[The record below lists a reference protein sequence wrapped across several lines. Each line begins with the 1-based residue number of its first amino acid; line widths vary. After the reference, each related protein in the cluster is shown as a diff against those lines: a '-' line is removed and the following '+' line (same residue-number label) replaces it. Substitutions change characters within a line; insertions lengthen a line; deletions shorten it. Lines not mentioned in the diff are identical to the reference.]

1 MTRIHDPHAI
11 DGKIGA
17 PDAICDVIVV
27 GAGPAGLGAA
37 LEAARAGRSVLLID
51 ENPVAAALVGSD
63 VPLWFGGRAS
73 AAVQAPERLIETLVE
88 TEPLIAEAFEAG
100 IDVRLGT
107 TAWGLWRNREGSAA
121 LPQAMPGLPQAMLGL
136 SDGQTSS
143 TAGFATLI
151 LATGAR
157 DCALGFAGW
166 DQPGVMGALA
176 FQTLVERYQAF
187 AGRRVVIL
195 GSGDLAL
202 ETAGVARAHGIEVA
216 AVIEVRDAVQALGDV
231 PEGLTV
237 RTSHQVVRAEGGIA
251 GVERLIVRGA
261 DGVEQAIACDTVIQA
276 IDVVPAIELAE
287 TGGAQVVTEPG
298 RGGAVISGGAGEV
311 LPGVWLAGAAAGL
324 TGSRQAALAQGRA
337 VAAAAIGLDSVI
349 VPTGEGF
356 DRMAYRADWL
366 RSLVSTSPET
376 TLVCQCEEV
385 SRADLIGVQPP
396 RYLARPAA
404 MGARSLGTLLEDGP
418 PDAEQVKRLTRAGM
432 GLCQGRRCR
441 EQISLLLAMA
451 ANLPPKAAP
460 RGNWRVPVRPLPLN
474 VMADWDQAA
483 KMDEGWD
490 VWFGIDT
497 QWIPYRDI
505 GTEAETRHLTEL
517 GGNMHL

>member
-17 PDAICDVIVV
+17 PDAMYDVIVV

-37 LEAARAGRSVLLID
+37 LEAARAGRQVVLID
-51 ENPVAAALVGSD
+51 EHPNLPALIGSD
-63 VPLWFGGRAS
+63 VPLWFGGRAG

-107 TAWGLWRNREGSAA
+107 TAWGLWRNRDGSAA
-121 LPQAMPGLPQAMLGL
+121 LPAAMLGL
-136 SDGQTSS
+136 SDGQAST

-176 FQTLVERYQAF
+176 FQMLVQRYQAF
-187 AGRRVVIL
+187 AGQRVAIL
-195 GSGDLAL
+195 GSGELAL
-202 ETAGVARAHGIEVA
+202 ETASIARSHGIDVA
-216 AVIEVRDAVQALGDV
+216 AMIEVRDAVQGTAAV
-231 PEGLTV
+231 PDGLTV
-237 RTSHQVVRAEGGIA
+237 MTSCQVIRAEGGID
-251 GVERLIVRGA
+251 GVERLIVRGP
-261 DGVEQAIACDTVIQA
+261 DGAEQTLACDTVIQA

-287 TGGAQVVTEPG
+287 VGGAQVVNEPF
-298 RGGAVISGGAGEV
+298 RGGAVIAGGAGEV
-311 LPGVWLAGAAAGL
+311 LPDVWLAGAAAGL
-324 TGSRQAALAQGRA
+324 NGSRDDALAQGRA
-337 VAAAAIGLDSVI
+337 VAAAALGLDSVV
-349 VPTGEGF
+349 VPADEGF

-366 RSLVSTSPET
+366 RSLVAASPEA

-396 RYLARPAA
+396 GYLSRPAR
-404 MGARSLGTLLEDGP
+404 MGARSLETLLGDGP

-460 RGNWRVPVRPLPLN
+460 RGNWRVPVRPLALG

-505 GTEAETRHLTEL
+505 GTEAEQRHLSEL

>member
-11 DGKIGA
+11 DGKIAA
-17 PDAICDVIVV
+17 PNATHDVIVV

-37 LEAARAGRSVLLID
+37 LEAARAGRQVLLID

-107 TAWGLWRNREGSAA
+107 TAWGLWRNRDGSAA
-121 LPQAMPGLPQAMLGL
+121 LPEAMLGL

-143 TAGFATLI
+143 TAGFDTLI

-157 DCALGFAGW
+157 DCALAFAGW

-176 FQTLVERYQAF
+176 FQTLVQRYQAF
-187 AGRRVVIL
+187 AGHRVVIL

-202 ETAGVARAHGIEVA
+202 ETAALAQTHGIDVA
-216 AVIEVRDAVQALGDV
+216 AVIEVRDAVQGTGAV
-231 PEGLTV
+231 PAGLTV
-237 RTSHQVVRAEGGIA
+237 MTSQQVIRAEGGIN
-251 GVERLIVRGA
+251 GVERVIVRGA
-261 DGVEQAIACDTVIQA
+261 GGAEQTIACDTVIQA

-287 TGGAQVVTEPG
+287 VGGGQVVTEPT
-298 RGGAVISGGAGEV
+298 RGGAVIAGGAGEV
-311 LPGVWLAGAAAGL
+311 LPRVWLAGAAAGL
-324 TGSRQAALAQGRA
+324 NGSYADALAQGRA
-337 VAAAAIGLDSVI
+337 VAAAALGLDSVI
-349 VPTGEGF
+349 VPADEGF
-356 DRMAYRADWL
+356 DRMAYRGDWL
-366 RSLVSTSPET
+366 RALVATSPDT

-396 RYLARPAA
+396 RYLSRSDT
-404 MGARSLGTLLEDGP
+404 MGTRSLGTLLEDGP

-451 ANLPPKAAP
+451 ANLPPKSAP
-460 RGNWRVPVRPLPLN
+460 RGNWRVPVRPLPLG

-505 GTEAETRHLTEL
+505 GTEAEQRHLAEL